1 MASSS
6 PDTLPSA
13 PLTSSKGELPGPIA
27 ALPEDHPARKQWE
40 KEYRQQADGSWTKA
54 DNAAGP
60 SKKSRRKKREKMIS
74 QLVTILFLAAITL
87 VGTQIYRTALN
98 EKRQIILRI
107 IKQRGFE
114 KDDPT
119 VHALYVAASMTSWLP
134 ELDRLLELSRGLPF
148 KTLESL
154 PENPEKGSYIEY
166 IQRYDLPFNEGEALE
181 WQARS
186 LRRPAEPASKP

>member
-6 PDTLPSA
+6 PDNLSSA
-13 PLTSSKGELPGPIA
+13 SLTSSKGELPGPIA
-27 ALPEDHPARKQWE
+27 ALPADHPARKQWE

-74 QLVTILFLAAITL
+74 QLATILFLAAIIL

-107 IKQRGFE
+107 IKQKGFE

-119 VHALYVAASMTSWLP
+119 VHTLYVAASMTSWLP
-134 ELDRLLELSRGLPF
+134 ELDRLLEILRGLPV
-148 KTLESL
+148 KTTESF